1 MITSNYRAQMDE
13 NRKAV
18 DENQL
23 KLQKL
28 MELEQELTQNIQR
41 NIEKKYDLMRSQA
54 STASALQMMATTNHS
69 SVKARSKI
77 NNLMS
82 NSDNTIAY
90 AGVSDSKQASK

>member
-13 NRKAV
+13 NKKAV

-41 NIEKKYDLMRSQA
+41 NIEKKYDLMRS
-54 STASALQMMATTNHS
+54 
-69 SVKARSKI
+69 
-77 NNLMS
+77 
-82 NSDNTIAY
+82 
-90 AGVSDSKQASK
+90 